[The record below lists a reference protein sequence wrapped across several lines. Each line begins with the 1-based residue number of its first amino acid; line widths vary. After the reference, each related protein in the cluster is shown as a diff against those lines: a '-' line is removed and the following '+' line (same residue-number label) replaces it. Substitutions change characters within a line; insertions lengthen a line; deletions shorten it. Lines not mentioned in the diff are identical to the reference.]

1 MRTYYPHPSFLS
13 AWSFAESDDRAFGYS
28 LSGNGNGEDDVTA
41 TVRRFVLPLL

>member
-28 LSGNGNGEDDVTA
+28 LSCNGEGDVTA